1 MTVTVP
7 QIPLPVPSAA
17 DPENFPERGDAVVG
31 ALPAVID
38 GMNAQNAENNQLHG
52 EIHDKVDEA
61 MNAGLADAAD
71 NAAAANQAKLDAEAA
86 VPLASAQ
93 ADRAQAQADRAEQA
107 AGEAGALPPIAGQN
121 NKYLAVAADG
131 VTLVWKSVNTM
142 TGATAGAAGA
152 GGLVP
157 QPVAGQQRKVLHGDG
172 TWRNAAG
179 EAIVT
184 VATYLVPG
192 TYSYNVTES
201 GWYSAEVY
209 GAGSGGSYSGA
220 ASGATGGTSS
230 ATGPGLAISA
240 TGGTNTQPG
249 LGTGGDVNRSGG
261 NGSTTA
267 GTGGS
272 GGGGPVSNGSP
283 GTPGPAGAGG
293 AGGGGLAGTGG
304 TGGAVGQP
312 GQNAV
317 GVGGGGGCPGSIGS
331 SGRNGTGGGYSGTR
345 LRFFQAGDVINI
357 VVGAGGAGAIS
368 TVNGGNGG
376 NGAAEIKRLV

>member
-1 MTVTVP
+1 MTVLVP

-17 DPENFPERGDAVVG
+17 DPENFPERADAVVG

-71 NAAAANQAKLDAEAA
+71 NAAAANQAKLDAQAA

-93 ADRAQAQADRAEQA
+93 ADRATTQADRAEQA

-131 VTLVWKSVNTM
+131 VTLVWKSVNAM

-157 QPVAGQQRKVLHGDG
+157 QPVAGQQGKVLHGDG

-179 EAIVT
+179 EAVVT

-192 TYSYNVTES
+192 TYSFNVTES
-201 GWYSAEVY
+201 GWYSAEAY
-209 GAGSGGSYSGA
+209 GAGCGGSYSGA
-220 ASGATGGTSS
+220 QGGTPGGTSS

-240 TGGTNTQPG
+240 TGGLTSSG
-249 LGTGGDVNRSGG
+249 GAGTGGDVNRTGG
-261 NGSTTA
+261 VGTTTA
-267 GTGGS
+267 GS
-272 GGGGPVSNGSP
+272 GGGGGAGPLSNGGAGSAGP
-283 GTPGPAGAGG
+283 GGAGG
-293 AGGGGLAGTGG
+293 AGGGGLAGAGG
-304 TGGAVGQP
+304 QGGAVGQP
-312 GQNAV
+312 GGNAP
-317 GVGGGGGCPGSIGS
+317 GVGGGGGAPGTIA
-331 SGRNGTGGGYSGTR
+331 SGGRGPGGGGYAGTR
-345 LRFFQAGDVINI
+345 LRFFQAGDVIAI
-357 VVGAGGAGAIS
+357 VVGLGGAGAVAA
-368 TVNGGNGG
+368 VNGGKGG
-376 NGAAEIKRLV
+376 DGAVEIKRLV